1 MLYLFSKKGLAIFND
16 FFRCFS
22 SHVVCRWTCTCICI
36 MFFVV
41 ARFMNWI
48 IKGTFKYKELVRILM
63 VNKLVYQEKIKKIN
77 KIELETLMIIN
88 TANF

>member
-1 MLYLFSKKGLAIFND
+1 
-16 FFRCFS
+16 
-22 SHVVCRWTCTCICI
+22 

-88 TANF
+88 TVNF